1 MADNFNFKQFLME
14 NRLGAYSKGF
24 KPEVDPEDPYGTGP
38 MQGGVFEDG
47 DDDPIDWEKQNADT
61 GDESGMERDLE
72 EGQNTIVVDNRDNFI
87 AAIGGEDYKVLYDNH
102 EEGDHIELQQIGNPK
117 NIKSGT
123 VKSVSEDGDLVIV
136 LDDANDYTQR
146 RKQSDY

>member
-38 MQGGVFEDG
+38 MQGGIF
-47 DDDPIDWEKQNADT
+47 
-61 GDESGMERDLE
+61 E
-72 EGQNTIVVDNRDNFI
+72 EGQNTIVVDSNDNFVVTI
-87 AAIGGEDYKVLYDNH
+87 DGEEYKALYHNH
-102 EEGDHIELQQIGNPK
+102 EEGDHIELQQVGNAK

-136 LDDANDYTQR
+136 LDDTNDYTQR